1 MASSDTRSPSGVLL
15 VNLGTPDAPTSTALC
30 AYLKE
35 FLWDRRV
42 VDFPRILWWPI
53 LHGIILNI
61 RPARSARLYRQ
72 IWTPEG
78 SPLLVTSK
86 QQQAALQA
94 ELHAR
99 GLTDVHVGLGM
110 RYGRPSIR
118 EGLQMLAAQGCRHI
132 CVLPL
137 FPQYSHSTTASVS
150 DAVAIAARALP
161 TETAI
166 TQIHDYHAHPA
177 YIAALAAS
185 IREVWHHHGQPDR
198 LLFSFHG
205 IPQRYA
211 DRGDPYPG
219 QCARTAQLVAEALA
233 LEDDAWAMAFQ
244 SRFGRDA
251 WLKPA
256 TDETLCKWG
265 AQGMAHVQV
274 ICPGFAADCLE
285 TLQEINMENRH
296 VFQQAGG
303 KAFHYIPALNARD
316 DHIRALAD
324 ILIQHGTVSGA
335 SIQHED

>member
-1 MASSDTRSPSGVLL
+1 MAPPEPDRLEGILL
-15 VNLGTPDAPTSTALC
+15 ANLGTPDAPNATALR
-30 AYLKE
+30 AYLRE

-72 IWTPEG
+72 IWTDKG
-78 SPLLVTSK
+78 SPLLVTA
-86 QQQAALQA
+86 QQQKEALQQM
-94 ELHAR
+94 LHAGSTETR
-99 GLTDVHVGLGM
+99 VELGM

-118 EGLQMLAAQGCRHI
+118 DGLDALAQQGCRRI

-137 FPQYSHSTTASVS
+137 FPQYSCSTTASVF
-150 DAVAIAARALP
+150 DAVAAARPTLP
-161 TETAI
+161 AQ
-166 TQIHDYHAHPA
+166 TQITRIADYHAHPA
-177 YIAALAAS
+177 YINALAAS
-185 IREVWHHHGQPDR
+185 IRETWHRHGRPDR

-211 DRGDPYPG
+211 DRGDPYPE
-219 QCARTAQLVAEALA
+219 QCERTVRLVANVLE
-233 LEDDAWAMAFQ
+233 LEDSMWSMAYQ

-256 TDETLCKWG
+256 TDETLRSWG
-265 AQGMAHVQV
+265 EEGMRHVQV

-285 TLQEINMENRH
+285 TLQEIDIENRQ

-303 KAFHYIPALNARD
+303 GDFHYIPALNARP

-324 ILIQHGTVSGA
+324 IVS
-335 SIQHED
+335 QHETQACDTAPGE

>member
-1 MASSDTRSPSGVLL
+1 MALSDDHFPTGILL
-15 VNLGTPDAPTSTALC
+15 ANLGTPDAPTPAALR
-30 AYLKE
+30 AYLRE

-53 LHGIILNI
+53 LHSIILNI

-72 IWTPEG
+72 IWTDRG
-78 SPLLVTSK
+78 SPLLVTA
-86 QQQAALQA
+86 QQQKEALQRI
-94 ELHAR
+94 LRAR
-99 GLTDVHVGLGM
+99 GSEICVELGM

-118 EGLQMLAAQGCRHI
+118 DGLDLLAQQGSRRI

-137 FPQYSHSTTASVS
+137 FPQYSHSTTASVF
-150 DAVAIAARALP
+150 DAVADAARVLP
-161 TETAI
+161 AETTI

-177 YIAALAAS
+177 YINALAAS
-185 IREVWHHHGQPDR
+185 IRETWHRHGRPDR

-219 QCARTAQLVAEALA
+219 QCERTARLVATA
-233 LEDDAWAMAFQ
+233 LELEDSVWAMAYQ

-256 TDETLCKWG
+256 TDETLRSWG
-265 AQGMAHVQV
+265 EEGMHHVQV

-285 TLQEINMENRH
+285 TLQEIDIENRH
-296 VFQQAGG
+296 VFRQAGG
-303 KAFHYIPALNARD
+303 GEFHYIPALNARP

-324 ILIQHGTVSGA
+324 IISRQEIQARGTAPGG
-335 SIQHED
+335 